1 MTLRGYPS
9 DGLVWPMHARRR
21 DRRVAYLHDVDAFDV
36 VCDAGPT
43 PLQLDGEYLGRVE
56 RVAVRYR
63 RDAVRVFI
71 PVGLVPAVPAA
82 AGT

>member
-1 MTLRGYPS
+1 
-9 DGLVWPMHARRR
+9 
-21 DRRVAYLHDVDAFDV
+21 
-36 VCDAGPT
+36 
-43 PLQLDGEYLGRVE
+43 VE

-71 PVGLVPAVPAA
+71 PVGPVPAVPAA